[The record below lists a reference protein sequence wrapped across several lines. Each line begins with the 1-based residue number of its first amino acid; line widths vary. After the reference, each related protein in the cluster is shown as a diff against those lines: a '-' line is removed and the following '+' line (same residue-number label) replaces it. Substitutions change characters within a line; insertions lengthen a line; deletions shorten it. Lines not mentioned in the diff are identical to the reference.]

1 MRKLCLKSVLSIG
14 LVRSGTILPVA
25 SETTHT
31 KRWTYL

>member
-1 MRKLCLKSVLSIG
+1 MLKNAVLSIG
-14 LVRSGTILPVA
+14 LVRSGTILPIV